1 MVAGR
6 LRRRANAQR
15 AVRAGG
21 RAGAPGDCSSRRA
34 WSAAGLHADAGA
46 RRQVSIQGLAGREYL
61 DNLADKKRCKEAVP
75 EVRFA
80 GEVDRVY
87 LDVPGPLRVR
97 AAPVTRAAL
106 RAPAAQAAAASQ
118 RPRPQRKRPWRAWHA
133 AGPAQLRAPA
143 GREPLPAAATLSPRS
158 QPDRAPAD
166 RRRARE
172 AHDRGGARGPA
183 RRGGVEPMGRQ
194 GGRHGRLCGRGV
206 PGAARRARL
215 PGACA
220 PPALCQGHARL
231 QDSASAAACG
241 GEGAGVLGPSW
252 PRSWPRERMHAPR
265 WRALRAAAARRPGDR
280 LLTLCRPCGSAL

>member
-166 RRRARE
+166 CRRARE

-183 RRGGVEPMGRQ
+183 RRGGLEPMGRQ
-194 GGRHGRLCGRGV
+194 GGRHGRLWRRGV
-206 PGAARRARL
+206 PGAARRA
-215 PGACA
+215 ACA
-220 PPALCQGHARL
+220 WRLRSSRSLPRPCSPAGLQVRRHA
-231 QDSASAAACG
+231 
-241 GEGAGVLGPSW
+241 AG
-252 PRSWPRERMHAPR
+252 
-265 WRALRAAAARRPGDR
+265 RALGFWV
-280 LLTLCRPCGSAL
+280 